1 MKKIFL
7 KGFVFLAIFSFISLP
22 VNNSIAVEIDGVVGN
37 SYLTFLFINY
47 DFDLDIFTFE
57 ADGTFIMERK
67 DGTGNYE
74 YHAPLFEAEWKSTD
88 ETTTYNFT
96 GLSLV
101 SLVIIGWEN
110 EIISSSHH
118 GDCEINFFVGIG
130 SNLIPD

>member
-7 KGFVFLAIFSFISLP
+7 KGFVFLAIFSFIALP
-22 VNNSIAVEIDGVVGN
+22 IHNSIAEEIDGVAGN
-37 SYLTFLFINY
+37 SYLTFLFMDC

-67 DGTGNYE
+67 DGDGNYE
-74 YHAPLFEAEWKSTD
+74 YNAPIFEAEWKSAD

-101 SLVIIGWEN
+101 GSVIIGWEN
-110 EIISSSHH
+110 ETISSRHH
-118 GDCEINFFVGIG
+118 GDWGINFFVGIR